1 MNSNIQI
8 INLVNVVMRR
18 IMKYLEKKSV
28 VVVRAFTLMEIM
40 IVIGIIMLLATIA
53 IPFAAKSLGKGQAA
67 TARLQIQAFE
77 SAITNF
83 QIDTG
88 RLPKS
93 LDELMTNNGDK
104 KWDGPYLNKK
114 ELPKDPWGNNYI
126 YKRSSSNGNG
136 YSLISYGSDGAPGGS
151 NLAAD
156 ITN

>member
-1 MNSNIQI
+1 
-8 INLVNVVMRR
+8 
-18 IMKYLEKKSV
+18 MKNFQKESTIV
-28 VVVRAFTLMEIM
+28 IRAFTLMEIM

-67 TARLQIQAFE
+67 TAKLQIQAFE

-88 RLPKS
+88 KLPKS
-93 LDELMTNNGDK
+93 LDELMRSNGDK

-114 ELPKDPWGNNYI
+114 EIPKDPWGNDYI
-126 YKRSSSNGNG
+126 YSISSSSGNG
-136 YSLISYGSDGAPGGS
+136 YSVTSYGSDGAPGGS